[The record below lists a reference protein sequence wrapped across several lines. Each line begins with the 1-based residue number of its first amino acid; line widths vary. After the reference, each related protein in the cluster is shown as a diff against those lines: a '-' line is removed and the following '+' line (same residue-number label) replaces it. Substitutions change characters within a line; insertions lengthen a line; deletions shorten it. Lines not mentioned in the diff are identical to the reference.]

1 MLRETKA
8 GEVRPSNWCLGDSHL
23 CPRQLSVTCSK
34 GRQLVAFSALAVGL
48 SSLWQGEV
56 KSFFSSRYSV
66 GDMVAAVLV
75 DSQLVRKVC
84 QQHSLS
90 YLFKPSPV
98 L

>member
-1 MLRETKA
+1 MPKA
-8 GEVRPSNWCLGDSHL
+8 AQCYLLKR
-23 CPRQLSVTCSK
+23 T
-34 GRQLVAFSALAVGL
+34 QLVAFSALAVGL

-98 L
+98 LQTRGRLYMFTGVLNHLRQ